1 MKIELDERSR
11 KYLVQILEKRSYEI
25 TDLKELAVAN
35 EVLKILGQES
45 RTWLESYLTESDNET
60 E

>member
-25 TDLKELAVAN
+25 TDLKELAMVN

-45 RTWLESYLTESDNET
+45 RTWLESYLTESDNKT
-60 E
+60 K

>member
-1 MKIELDERSR
+1 MQIELDERSR

-25 TDLKELAVAN
+25 TDLKELAMVN

-60 E
+60 K

>member
-45 RTWLESYLTESDNET
+45 RAWLESYLTESDNET
-60 E
+60 K

>member
-25 TDLKELAVAN
+25 TDLKELAMVN

-60 E
+60 K

>member
-25 TDLKELAVAN
+25 TDLKELAMVN

-45 RTWLESYLTESDNET
+45 RTWLESYLTESANET
-60 E
+60 K

>member
-11 KYLVQILEKRSYEI
+11 KYLVQLLEKRSYEV
-25 TDLKELAVAN
+25 TDLKELAMAN

-45 RTWLESYLTESDNET
+45 RTWLESYLTESANET
-60 E
+60 K

>member
-25 TDLKELAVAN
+25 TDLKELAMVN

-45 RTWLESYLTESDNET
+45 RTWLESYLTESANET
-60 E
+60 N

>member
-11 KYLVQILEKRSYEI
+11 KYLVQLLEKRSYEV
-25 TDLKELAVAN
+25 TDLKQLAMAN

-45 RTWLESYLTESDNET
+45 RTWLESYLTESANET
-60 E
+60 K

>member
-25 TDLKELAVAN
+25 TDLKELAMVN

-45 RTWLESYLTESDNET
+45 RTWLESYLTERDNET
-60 E
+60 K

>member
-25 TDLKELAVAN
+25 TDLKELAMVN
-35 EVLKILGQES
+35 EALKILGQES

-60 E
+60 K

>member
-25 TDLKELAVAN
+25 TDLKELAMVN

-60 E
+60 